1 MRYVAIDEAR
11 PGMHLAYDLYDSQGR
26 TVIWGGC
33 ELTANYIQRLKEYG
47 FAAVYIDDDIST
59 DIDIKTVIPLELRY
73 EGAQCVKDC
82 NIDKLTEVA
91 RQIVAAILPEGRVSL
106 DMADLRSYDD
116 YTYAHSVNVAVLCCV
131 LGMGLEMSERDLEI
145 LTTAALFHDLGKL
158 TIPKEIL
165 NKPGRLTSEE
175 YKLVKT
181 HPIKSYE
188 LIKNRY
194 EISAHVKQAVL
205 LHHENYDGSGYP
217 NGIYGEEQSIFV
229 RVLHVCDVYDALTSK
244 RPYKEGYCP
253 SEAAEYLMGA
263 CGIMFDRYVVE
274 KFLQLVPL
282 YPKGTE
288 IKLSNGRRAIVV
300 DNMGGHN
307 LRPVVRTIDDGTDI
321 DLENRVNLN
330 ITILPGDSDATEEF
344 RQKSEAERQEMIKEE
359 EQIRYKVMVVDDMAT
374 NLHMLK
380 DILGGKY
387 DVILLKSGR
396 QAVSYIA
403 GKEDKPD
410 IILMDIDMPEM
421 DGVETVKQ
429 INLITEGDIPILFV
443 SAITDRQTVI
453 TCRKIGAAGYI
464 ARPYKAVYIISEIER
479 ILFEKEVGQI

>member
-1 MRYVAIDEAR
+1 
-11 PGMHLAYDLYDSQGR
+11 
-26 TVIWGGC
+26 
-33 ELTANYIQRLKEYG
+33 
-47 FAAVYIDDDIST
+47 
-59 DIDIKTVIPLELRY
+59 
-73 EGAQCVKDC
+73 
-82 NIDKLTEVA
+82 
-91 RQIVAAILPEGRVSL
+91 
-106 DMADLRSYDD
+106 
-116 YTYAHSVNVAVLCCV
+116 
-131 LGMGLEMSERDLEI
+131 MSERDLEI

-321 DLENRVNLN
+321 DLENRANLN

-421 DGVETVKQ
+421 DGVETAKQ

-479 ILFEKEVGQI
+479 ILFEKEVG

>member
-1 MRYVAIDEAR
+1 MRYVAIDDAR
-11 PGMHLAYDLYDSQGR
+11 PGMYLAYDLYDSQGR
-26 TVIWGGC
+26 TVIGGGC

-47 FAAVYIDDDIST
+47 FAAVYIDDDISD
-59 DIDIKTVIPLELRY
+59 DINIETIIPPMLRR
-73 EGAQCVKDC
+73 EGEQHVKNCD
-82 NIDKLTEVA
+82 IDKLTDVA
-91 RQIVAAILPEGRVSL
+91 KQIVAAILPEGRVAL

-131 LGMGLEMSERDLEI
+131 LGMGLEMSERDLEF
-145 LTTAALFHDLGKL
+145 LTTAALLHDLGKL

-188 LIKNRY
+188 LIRDSY
-194 EISAHVKQAVL
+194 EISAHVKQTVL

-217 NGIYGEEQSIFV
+217 NGIFGDEQSIFV

-244 RPYKEGYCP
+244 RPYKAGYCP

-288 IKLSNGRRAIVV
+288 IRLSNGKSAIVV

-307 LRPVVRTIDDGTDI
+307 LRPVVRTLDDGLDI
-321 DLENRVNLN
+321 DLADKANLN
-330 ITILPGDSDATEEF
+330 ITILPGEFDATEEF
-344 RQKSEAERQEMIKEE
+344 REKSEAERLEMIKEE
-359 EQIRYKVMVVDDMAT
+359 EQIRHKVMVVDDMVT
-374 NLHMLK
+374 NLHMLR
-380 DILGGKY
+380 DILSNKY
-387 DVILLKSGR
+387 DVILLKSGQ
-396 QAVSYIA
+396 QAISYIA
-403 GKEDKPD
+403 RKEDRPD
-410 IILMDIDMPEM
+410 IILMDIDMPEI
-421 DGVETVKQ
+421 DGMETAAR
-429 INLITEGDIPILFV
+429 INTITEGDIPILFV
-443 SAITDRQTVI
+443 SAITDKNTVI
-453 TCRKIGAAGYI
+453 SCREMGAAGYI
-464 ARPYKAVYIISEIER
+464 ARPYKAVYIKSEIER
-479 ILFEKEVGQI
+479 ILYEKEVG